1 MVGRKWAELGKNEQH
16 DWVRLDYSNDITSF
30 FSTVKFC
37 VYVSNPFKIC
47 CFSSLKK
54 FPQRNLLPFWIS
66 FTHYGN
72 ISNAFECWGFCATA
86 ICTNGLCHLEINKG
100 FLYQLFLRNSLLF
113 VNFFVRN
120 WNLFVCFCRGAKA
133 PYRQKQKKVSV
144 PFEKVKKKNMFRQ
157 KKAEQISVQKCTG
170 NVPI

>member
-16 DWVRLDYSNDITSF
+16 DWVCLDYSNDITSF

-54 FPQRNLLPFWIS
+54 FVHRNLLLFWIS

-72 ISNAFECWGFCATA
+72 ISNAFECWGFCATV
-86 ICTNGLCHLEINKG
+86 ICTKGLVPLKINKG
-100 FLYQLFLRNSLLF
+100 FLYQLFYGTHSCLLI
-113 VNFFVRN
+113 FFVRN

-144 PFEKVKKKNMFRQ
+144 PTKKL
-157 KKAEQISVQKCTG
+157 KKEQ
-170 NVPI
+170 VP